1 MAYGGA
7 GPGAQE
13 GLFKAV
19 LPTCEPG
26 PDFEACERDL
36 YIGTAGIALG
46 VIAFIVLAGVAC
58 WLVFSGKGSLMLIE
72 LEQKIQRLRR

>member
-13 GLFKAV
+13 GPKAV
-19 LPTCEPG
+19 LPTCEPC
-26 PDFEACERDL
+26 PDFEACQRDL

-46 VIAFIVLAGVAC
+46 VIAFICLAGGAC
-58 WLVFSGKGSLMLIE
+58 LLVFSGKGSLILIE
-72 LEQKIQRLRR
+72 LEQNIQRLRR